1 LKGLQDRNPRKSGQF
16 KERLSS
22 DAYVGNALVGFSHV
36 RSSQKIKDLKDSS
49 HNSLVSKGVQEDL
62 RPSTSD
68 TL

>member
-1 LKGLQDRNPRKSGQF
+1 
-16 KERLSS
+16 
-22 DAYVGNALVGFSHV
+22 VGNALVGFSHV